1 MSAWV
6 KGFRKVSPLEDWV
19 ELACLAQTPAR
30 QSAHQLDPYGAAVLA
45 LRVLLGPAQEA
56 ELVLDGVPVL
66 VCDDVLL
73 SQRSAVRAE
82 AAGQLGKEAGVD
94 IDLRVRGAVERA
106 DLVGRRSTRG
116 RGGAGIQD
124 GVDGAVGLAETR
136 ELVGPEKSCTLLTV
150 PMTRHC
156 TSRLASAPVLHCEK
170 SLPCA
175 PPAWTCPGLSSVS
188 CPGLMPP
195 PVPPPVMSPPNSNVW
210 ISTTIPTTP
219 PGMSGPPAPASAA
232 APDLGRVKVRI
243 VVEARGGS
251 ARSRKSSSPPRLG
264 LNPARRVRHT
274 GVCPYAVF

>member
-1 MSAWV
+1 VLGPGPSEA
-6 KGFRKVSPLEDWV
+6 VS
-19 ELACLAQTPAR
+19 
-30 QSAHQLDPYGAAVLA
+30 HQLDPDGAAVLA

-66 VCDDVLL
+66 VCDGALL
-73 SQRSAVRAE
+73 SQRAAVRAE

-116 RGGAGIQD
+116 RGGAGMQD

-156 TSRLASAPVLHCEK
+156 TSRLAPK
-170 SLPCA
+170 
-175 PPAWTCPGLSSVS
+175 
-188 CPGLMPP
+188 
-195 PVPPPVMSPPNSNVW
+195 
-210 ISTTIPTTP
+210 
-219 PGMSGPPAPASAA
+219 SAA
-232 APDLGRVKVRI
+232 APDLGRVRARI

-251 ARSRKSSSPPRLG
+251 ARSRSSSSPPRLG
-264 LNPARRVRHT
+264 LKPARRVRHT